1 MSEQRK
7 TEELTQ
13 QQKNHLAKMAVA
25 GPPKPQP
32 RRLPRLSTK
41 RLLRYVGIT
50 PFHN

>member
-7 TEELTQ
+7 TEELTPE
-13 QQKNHLAKMAVA
+13 QKNRLTKLAMT

-32 RRLPRLSTK
+32 RKLPRLSTK
-41 RLLRYVGIT
+41 RLLRFVGMT